1 MKKKII
7 PVLVAI
13 LLILIVIAAGF
24 GTKIIEKYSYSKE
37 RVDLRDYYSLVED
50 NDVALILQ
58 DDILEAKGKLVNG
71 TYYLDFETVQ
81 TYFNDRFYVDKVENL
96 LIYTTPTDIIS
107 APIEGNTVSISGVQG
122 EEAYVIATYQ
132 EDKLYIAIDYV
143 KKYTNISYEVFTEP
157 NRMQIDTVWPMR
169 KIADVA
175 KDSAIRYQGGI
186 KSDILEDVSVG
197 DVVVV
202 LEEMNTWVKVKS
214 SDGIIGYMEKK
225 RISNEREEMQEPVT
239 DVAVPEYTNLTKDYK
254 INLGWHQVTN
264 PTANSSLQSLLAQTK
279 SINTVSPTWFS
290 LSDNN
295 GNFTSLA
302 SADYVTYAHNL
313 GIEVWALIDNFNT
326 QVNTN
331 EVLSSATKRAYLIQ
345 GLVNEVLQYN
355 IDGINIDFE
364 QISVDTGQNFI
375 EFIRELSI
383 ACRANGIVLSIDN
396 YVPKEYSAHY
406 NRKEQG
412 IVADYVIIMGYDEHY
427 GGGGVAGS
435 VASIDFVEEGIQK
448 TLEEV
453 PSNKVINAIPFYTRI
468 WSTKGT
474 EVTSQN
480 TGMGVA
486 ESFLAQRN
494 VEPVWSDENCQNYAE
509 FQEGDTL
516 YQVWIEDAQSVEVK
530 LNIMKKYNLAGV
542 AEWKLG
548 LETANVWD
556 SIANYVNN

>member
-1 MKKKII
+1 MKKKMI

-13 LLILIVIAAGF
+13 LLILIVVAAGF

-37 RVDLRDYYSLVED
+37 RADMTEYYALTEED
-50 NDVALILQ
+50 DVALILQ
-58 DDILEAKGKLVNG
+58 NDFLEAKGKLIDG
-71 TYYLDFETVQ
+71 TYYLDFDTVQ

-96 LIYTTPTDIIS
+96 FIYTTPTDIIS
-107 APIEGNTVSISGVQG
+107 APIEGNVANISGVPS
-122 EEAYVIATYQ
+122 EENYVIATYQ
-132 EDKLYIAIDYV
+132 GDTLYVAVDYV
-143 KKYTNISYEVFTEP
+143 KKYTNFSYEVFTEP
-157 NRMQIDTVWPMR
+157 NRMQLYTEWSMR
-169 KIADVA
+169 TIADVA
-175 KDSAIRYQGGI
+175 KNTAIRYQGGI
-186 KSDILEDVSVG
+186 KSDILKDVPKG
-197 DVVVV
+197 DKVVV
-202 LEEMNTWVKVKS
+202 LEEMDNWVKVKS
-214 SDGIIGYMEKK
+214 ADGIVGYIEKK
-225 RISNEREEMQEPVT
+225 RLTNQRDEMQTPVT
-239 DVAVPEYTNLTKDYK
+239 EVAVPEYTSLTKDYK
-254 INLGWHQVTN
+254 INMGWHQVTN
-264 PTANSSLQSLLAQTK
+264 QTANTSLQAVLAQTK
-279 SINTVSPTWFS
+279 SMNTISPTWFS

-302 SADYVTYAHNL
+302 SADYVTTAHNL

-326 QVNTN
+326 SVDTN

-345 GLVNEVLQYN
+345 GLINAVLQYD

-364 QISVDTGQNFI
+364 KISTETGQNYI

-383 ACRANGIVLSIDN
+383 ACRANGIILSIDN
-396 YVPKEYSAHY
+396 YVPKEYTAHY

-448 TLEEV
+448 TVEEI

-474 EVTSQN
+474 EVTSEN
-480 TGMGVA
+480 VGMGVA
-486 ESFLAQRN
+486 ESLLTRKG
-494 VEPVWSDENCQNYAE
+494 VEAVWNEETCQNYAE
-509 FQEGDTL
+509 FQEGDAFC
-516 YQVWIEDAQSVEVK
+516 QVWLEDVQSLEVK
-530 LNIMKKYNLAGV
+530 LNIMQKYELAGV

-548 LETANVWD
+548 LETADVWD

>member
-37 RVDLRDYYSLVED
+37 RADLKEYYSLTED
-50 NDVALILQ
+50 NDVALLLQ
-58 DDILEAKGKLVNG
+58 NDFLEAKGKLING
-71 TYYLDFETVQ
+71 TYYLDFDTVQ
-81 TYFNDRFYVDKVENL
+81 TYFNNRFYVDKVEKL

-107 APIEGNTVSISGVQG
+107 APIEGNVANVSGVPG
-122 EEAYVIATYQ
+122 EENYVIATYQ
-132 EDKLYIAIDYV
+132 EDTLYVAIDYV
-143 KKYTNISYEVFTEP
+143 KKYTNFSYEVFTEP
-157 NRMQIDTVWPMR
+157 NRMQINTEWPIR
-169 KIADVA
+169 TIADVV
-175 KDSAIRYQGGI
+175 KNTAIRYQGGI

-202 LEEMNTWVKVKS
+202 LEKMDNWVKVKS
-214 SDGIIGYMEKK
+214 KDGIIGYIEKK
-225 RISNEREEMQEPVT
+225 RLTNERDEMQTPVT
-239 DVAVPEYTNLTKDYK
+239 DVAVPEYTSITKDYK
-254 INLGWHQVTN
+254 INMGWHQVTN
-264 PTANSSLQSLLAQTK
+264 QTANASIQSVLAQTK
-279 SINTVSPTWFS
+279 SMNTISPTWFS

-302 SADYVTYAHNL
+302 SPEYVANAHSM

-326 QVNTN
+326 AVDTN

-345 GLVNEVLQYN
+345 GLMNAALQCD

-364 QISVDTGQNFI
+364 KISVETGENFI

-383 ACRANGIVLSIDN
+383 SCRANGIVLSVDN
-396 YVPKEYSAHY
+396 YVPKEYSTHY

-435 VASIDFVEEGIQK
+435 VASINFVEEGIKK
-448 TLEEV
+448 TIEEV

-474 EVTSQN
+474 EVSSQN

-486 ESFLAQRN
+486 ENFLAQKN
-494 VEPVWSDENCQNYAE
+494 VEAAWDDETCQNYAE
-509 FQEGDTL
+509 FQDGDTF
-516 YQVWIEDAQSVEVK
+516 YQVWLEDAQSLEVK
-530 LNIMKKYNLAGV
+530 LNIMQKYELAGI

-556 SIANYVNN
+556 NIANYVNN